1 MRTHT
6 HAKLQKILDS
16 IKMGDLDA
24 KKRGLRDDPKQARV
38 REAKMLIGDFASR
51 MHAQIFVSLREH
63 QNADC

>member
-1 MRTHT
+1 
-6 HAKLQKILDS
+6 
-16 IKMGDLDA
+16 MGDLDA

-63 QNADC
+63 QNEDC